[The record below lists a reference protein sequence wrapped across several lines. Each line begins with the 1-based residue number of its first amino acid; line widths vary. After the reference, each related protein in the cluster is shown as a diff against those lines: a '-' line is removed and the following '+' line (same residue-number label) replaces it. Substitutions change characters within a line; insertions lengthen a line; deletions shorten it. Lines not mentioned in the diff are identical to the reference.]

1 MGQSR
6 AEKPILI
13 DQNLKFQ
20 ISRLGGAMLAVVRR
34 WTARRHHLCG
44 AANVNTTNQPG
55 DRRCRRP
62 GEKARVSA
70 LVMDIVVLKH
80 ILWNIKC
87 YNSVEA

>member
-20 ISRLGGAMLAVVRR
+20 ISRLGAAWLAVVRC

-44 AANVNTTNQPG
+44 AANVNNHSSLG
-55 DRRCRRP
+55 DRLVDIS
-62 GEKARVSA
+62 GYVARVYSSG
-70 LVMDIVVLKH
+70 LGLSGP
-80 ILWNIKC
+80 ILYFLCCEVI
-87 YNSVEA
+87 

>member
-6 AEKPILI
+6 ADKPILI

-44 AANVNTTNQPG
+44 AANVNTTKSEAIGRLVTSQRGPG
-55 DRRCRRP
+55 GRERDLTVRRS
-62 GEKARVSA
+62 GQRVPFHTSK
-70 LVMDIVVLKH
+70 VL
-80 ILWNIKC
+80 L
-87 YNSVEA
+87 YP